1 MERRTTGGGSRAADE
16 ARFAWARPV
25 LDQDDPS
32 AIATLEALRERSLL
46 HAVAADGAGGGRAA
60 RDLA

>member
-1 MERRTTGGGSRAADE
+1 
-16 ARFAWARPV
+16 V
-25 LDQDDPS
+25 LDQDDSS

-46 HAVAADGAGGGRAA
+46 HAVAADGDGGGRAA